1 MSEYQHYQFEVDTPL
16 TDGQLAQIRALTT
29 RASLTRHSFVNTYS
43 WGDFKGDPR
52 LLVETH
58 YDAHL
63 YFANWGT
70 RRLILRWPATA
81 LSLDTARAYCAGDS
95 AEAWESNGYVL
106 LALESDPEDDI
117 EDFNDLFGIDEDDF
131 DEDGD
136 RDEQWLPSIARARRQ
151 VAEGDLR
158 LLYLAWLLRA
168 HNGELDDDDLE
179 PAVPP
184 GLADLPEPLADLAT
198 FLRIDED
205 LIAAAAQHAP
215 PPPPRPT
222 LADHR
227 VWTAALGTQ
236 EKDTVLARLIHDG
249 DPQLLSGLRRRF
261 LESRPPSGPAPA
273 PRTVA
278 ELFAAVPARKRLRI
292 ARQEQR
298 EAEER
303 DRAVR
308 QALEAQDR
316 RLADLQHD
324 PETAWHRVGE
334 LLSQRGTR
342 HYPEIVRLLGD
353 LAALADRDATTGAFA
368 ERYAR
373 FIAAHGTKK
382 ALMRDLRA
390 GGPACTALIALTP
403 ATD

>member
-1 MSEYQHYQFEVDTPL
+1 MSEYQHYQFEVDAPL

-52 LLVETH
+52 RLVETH

-70 RRLILRWPATA
+70 RRLILRWPATV
-81 LSLDTARAYCAGDS
+81 LPLETARTYCVGSS
-95 AEAWESNGYVL
+95 AESWQNNGHVL
-106 LALESDPEDDI
+106 IALTSDPENDV
-117 EDFNDLFGIDEDDF
+117 EDFNDLFGFEEDGF
-131 DEDGD
+131 DGD
-136 RDEQWLPSIARARRQ
+136 RDEKWLPSITRARQQ

-158 LLYLAWLLRA
+158 LLYLAWLLCA
-168 HNGELDDDDLE
+168 HNSELDDDLE

-215 PPPPRPT
+215 PPTPRPT
-222 LADHR
+222 IAAHR
-227 VWTAALGTQ
+227 AWTATLDTA
-236 EKDTVLARLIHDG
+236 EKDSVLAQLIHDG
-249 DPQLLSGLRRRF
+249 DPHLLSGLRRRF
-261 LESRPPSGPAPA
+261 LEGQPSGNPVPT

-278 ELFAAVPARKRLRI
+278 ELFAAARVRKTLRI
-292 ARQEQR
+292 AREKQR
-298 EAEER
+298 AAEER
-303 DRAVR
+303 DREVR
-308 QALEAQDR
+308 QAREAQDR
-316 RLADLQHD
+316 RLADLRHD
-324 PETAWHRVGE
+324 PEAAWHRVGE

-342 HYPEIVRLLGD
+342 HYPQIVRLLGD

-368 ERYAR
+368 ERYAQ
-373 FIAAHGTKK
+373 FIATHQTKK
-382 ALMRDLRA
+382 ALMRALRA
-390 GGPACTALIALTP
+390 GGPACTALVALTP

>member
-1 MSEYQHYQFEVDTPL
+1 MSEYQHYQFEADAPL
-16 TDGQLAQIRALTT
+16 TDGQLAQVRALTT

-43 WGDFKGDPR
+43 WGDFKGNPQ

-70 RRLILRWPATA
+70 RRLILRWPATV
-81 LSLDTARAYCAGDS
+81 LPLETAQTYCAGAS
-95 AEAWESNGYVL
+95 ANSWQSNGYVL
-106 LALESDPEDDI
+106 IALESDPDDDV
-117 EDFNDLFGIDEDDF
+117 EDFDVLFDF
-131 DEDGD
+131 EEDGD
-136 RDEQWLPSIARARRQ
+136 RDEQWLPSITRARQQ

-179 PAVPP
+179 PVVPP

-205 LIAAAAQHAP
+205 LIAAAARHAP
-215 PPPPRPT
+215 SPTPRPA
-222 LADHR
+222 LAAHR
-227 VWTAALGTQ
+227 AWTATLDTQ
-236 EKDTVLARLIHDG
+236 EKDTVLAQLIHDG
-249 DPQLLSGLRRRF
+249 DPHLLAGLRRRF
-261 LESRPPSGPAPA
+261 LDSQPAGGPAPA

-278 ELFAAVPARKRLRI
+278 ELCAAVPAQKTLRI
-292 ARQEQR
+292 AREEQR

-316 RLADLQHD
+316 RLTDLQHD
-324 PETAWHRVGE
+324 PETAWHRVAE

-373 FIAAHGTKK
+373 FIATHRTKK
-382 ALMRDLRA
+382 ALMRELRA

>member
-29 RASLTRHSFVNTYS
+29 RASLTRHRFVNTYG

-70 RRLILRWPATA
+70 RRLILRWPSTA
-81 LSLDTARAYCAGDS
+81 LALDTVHAYCAGDS
-95 AEAWESNGYVL
+95 ADAWESNGYVL

-117 EDFNDLFGIDEDDF
+117 EDFNDLFGIDEDGF
-131 DEDGD
+131 DEDGG
-136 RDEQWLPSIARARRQ
+136 RDEQWLPSIARGRQQ

-168 HNGELDDDDLE
+168 HNGELADDDLE

-215 PPPPRPT
+215 PAPRPT
-222 LADHR
+222 LAAHR
-227 VWTAALGTQ
+227 AWTATLDTQ

-249 DPQLLSGLRRRF
+249 DPHLLSGLRRRF
-261 LESRPPSGPAPA
+261 LDSRPPGDPAPA

-278 ELFAAVPARKRLRI
+278 ELLAAVPAQTALRI

-298 EAEER
+298 KAKER

-308 QALEAQDR
+308 QAREAQDR

-324 PETAWHRVGE
+324 PEAAWHRVGA

-353 LAALADRDATTGAFA
+353 LAALADRDATTSAFA
-368 ERYAR
+368 KRYAQFVATHR
-373 FIAAHGTKK
+373 TKK

-390 GGPACTALIALTP
+390 GGACTALIALTP
-403 ATD
+403 EAD

>member
-1 MSEYQHYQFEVDTPL
+1 MSEYQHYQFEADTPL
-16 TDGQLAQIRALTT
+16 TDEQLAQIRALTT

-70 RRLILRWPATA
+70 RRLILRWPATV
-81 LSLDTARAYCAGDS
+81 LSLDTARTYCAAGS
-95 AEAWESNGYVL
+95 AEAWESNGYVV
-106 LALESDPEDDI
+106 LAQESDPEDDI
-117 EDFNDLFGIDEDDF
+117 EDFNDLFGTDEDDLH
-131 DEDGD
+131 EDGD

-168 HNGELDDDDLE
+168 HHGELDDDDLE

-205 LIAAAAQHAP
+205 LITAAAEHAP
-215 PPPPRPT
+215 PPARPT
-222 LADHR
+222 LADHQAG
-227 VWTAALGTQ
+227 TAALGTQ
-236 EKDTVLARLIHDG
+236 EKDTVLAQLGHDG
-249 DPQLLSGLRRRF
+249 DPHLLSGPRRRF
-261 LESRPPSGPAPA
+261 LESRPPSRPA

-278 ELFAAVPARKRLRI
+278 ELFAAVPVRKRLRI
-292 ARQEQR
+292 ARQDQR

-303 DRAVR
+303 ERAVR

-334 LLSQRGTR
+334 LISQRGTR

-373 FIAAHGTKK
+373 FIAAHRTKK
-382 ALMRDLRA
+382 ALLRDLRA
-390 GGPACTALIALTP
+390 GGPACTALIALT
-403 ATD
+403 AAAD